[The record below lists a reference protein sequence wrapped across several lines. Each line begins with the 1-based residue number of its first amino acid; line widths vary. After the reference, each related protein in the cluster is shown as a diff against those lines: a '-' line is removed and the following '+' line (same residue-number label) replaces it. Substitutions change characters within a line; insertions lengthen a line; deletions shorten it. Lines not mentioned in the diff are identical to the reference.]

1 MYTPVLVPDNKYCL
15 ILFDSVYAYI
25 GSAREATDLTDNG
38 IVFVSRPSNSLHV
51 ACSLDVVAPAKG
63 VRILAVASRRTA

>member
-38 IVFVSRPSNSLHV
+38 IVENSVHV
-51 ACSLDVVAPAKG
+51 AILDVVARATE
-63 VRILAVASRRTA
+63 VRIFAVASRRTA